1 MTQKSVETVI
11 GKLASDEELR
21 AAFRRDR
28 VAVIRSLQQQGL
40 ELSPLE
46 SASLVRL
53 EVDALDRLA
62 GTLDPRLKKVSLKT
76 ALGMAL
82 AVALLGA

>member
-1 MTQKSVETVI
+1 MTQKSVEIVI

-28 VAVIRSLQQQGL
+28 VTAIRSLQQQGL

-46 SASLVRL
+46 TAALARL
-53 EVDALDRLA
+53 EMDALDGLVR
-62 GTLDPRLKKVSLKT
+62 TLDPRLKKVSLKT
-76 ALGMAL
+76 ALGLAL
-82 AVALLGA
+82 VVLLV